1 MLMAFIFL
9 GPQGVNICVE
19 VATVKIVL
27 QFMTTTDY
35 QKREGVPLSI
45 EKKPSESRK

>member
-1 MLMAFIFL
+1 MAFLFL
-9 GPQGVNICVE
+9 VHKEFNICVE

-35 QKREGVPLSI
+35 QKREGAPSSI
-45 EKKPSESRK
+45 EEKTSESRK